1 MTEISSLLRIPD
13 FRRLWTAQVIS
24 DFGDSLTIFTLLF
37 LAQRLTGDETAVA
50 TVLIASALPTLV
62 VGLVAGV
69 WVDRWNLKRVMVA
82 SDLIRAV
89 LVLGL
94 LAVDASR
101 LWVMYVIVFLVA
113 STGTFFRPAR
123 QALMPRVVTGE
134 QLLSANSVNEVTRVV
149 AYTAGTAVSGLLVG
163 LTGAF
168 GPVFLIDSLTFV
180 VSALLVGRVV
190 TAAEPAR
197 DDGDTAAGVFTEL
210 REGVRTMVAS
220 RWLSGVLVGA
230 TLAMFG
236 LGAVN
241 GLIVPFVVGD
251 IGLSESWFGL
261 LEGAQSLGVVVAG
274 TLTAVLAARF
284 RPSSLIS
291 GGLVAVGVVV
301 AGFAGVQ
308 GLLGLTVLMLLVGL
322 AVAPVQAS
330 AATIMQREAPP
341 RVLGRAASALSAGA
355 TGAQVGSLAIAG
367 SLASLMGVR
376 AVFLLSG
383 AVVVAAG
390 IVSTVLFAL
399 ARKESDLAPRE
410 VESEATA

>member
-1 MTEISSLLRIPD
+1 M
-13 FRRLWTAQVIS
+13 
-24 DFGDSLTIFTLLF
+24 
-37 LAQRLTGDETAVA
+37 
-50 TVLIASALPTLV
+50 
-62 VGLVAGV
+62 
-69 WVDRWNLKRVMVA
+69 
-82 SDLIRAV
+82 
-89 LVLGL
+89 
-94 LAVDASR
+94 
-101 LWVMYVIVFLVA
+101 
-113 STGTFFRPAR
+113 
-123 QALMPRVVTGE
+123 
-134 QLLSANSVNEVTRVV
+134 
-149 AYTAGTAVSGLLVG
+149 
-163 LTGAF
+163 
-168 GPVFLIDSLTFV
+168 
-180 VSALLVGRVV
+180 VSALLVARVV

-197 DDGDTAAGVFTEL
+197 DHGDTAAGVLSEL
-210 REGVRTMVAS
+210 REGVRIMMAS

-236 LGAVN
+236 LGAIN

-274 TLTAVLAARF
+274 TLTAILAAHF

-291 GGLVAVGVVV
+291 AGLVAVGVVV

-341 RVLGRAASALSAGA
+341 RVLGRAASALSAGT

-367 SLASLMGVR
+367 TLASLMGVR

-390 IVSTVLFAL
+390 IV
-399 ARKESDLAPRE
+399 
-410 VESEATA
+410 

>member
-1 MTEISSLLRIPD
+1 MTEIRSLLRVPD
-13 FRRLWTAQVIS
+13 FRRLWTAQIIS

-50 TVLIASALPTLV
+50 TVLIASALPTLL

-82 SDLIRAV
+82 SDVIRAG

-101 LWVMYVIVFLVA
+101 LWVMYVIVFLLA

-180 VSALLVGRVV
+180 VSALLVARVV

-197 DDGDTAAGVFTEL
+197 DHGDTAAGVLSEL
-210 REGVRTMVAS
+210 REGVRIMMAS

-236 LGAVN
+236 LGAIN

-274 TLTAVLAARF
+274 TLTAILAAHF

-291 GGLVAVGVVV
+291 AGLVAVGVVV

-341 RVLGRAASALSAGA
+341 RVLGRAASALSAGT

-367 SLASLMGVR
+367 TLASLMGVR

-390 IVSTVLFAL
+390 IVSTVLFAF
-399 ARKESDLAPRE
+399 ARKETVLTPPE
-410 VESEATA
+410 VEASA